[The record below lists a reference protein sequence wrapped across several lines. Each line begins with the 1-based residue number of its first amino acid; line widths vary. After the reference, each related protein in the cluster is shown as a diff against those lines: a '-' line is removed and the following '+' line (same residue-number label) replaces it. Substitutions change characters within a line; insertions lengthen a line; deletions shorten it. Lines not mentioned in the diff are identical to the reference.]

1 MRNKEYILFDL
12 DGTLTDP
19 AEGITKSVAYALDHF
34 GIRANDPGTLYRFI
48 GPPLKESFRKFY
60 GFDDEMALEAIEKYR
75 EYYRAK
81 GIYENRLIEGMD
93 DLLRELSEDG
103 RHLIVATAK
112 PEVFAE
118 TVLEHFDIRK
128 YFRFVCGAD
137 LHGPRISKDDVIE
150 YALDRAGIGEPS
162 PAVMVGDREHDVI
175 GARRAGLDC
184 IGVLFG
190 YGSREELQDAGASL
204 VVETVEELRT
214 VLLGAG

>member
-1 MRNKEYILFDL
+1 
-12 DGTLTDP
+12 
-19 AEGITKSVAYALDHF
+19 
-34 GIRANDPGTLYRFI
+34 
-48 GPPLKESFRKFY
+48 
-60 GFDDEMALEAIEKYR
+60 
-75 EYYRAK
+75 
-81 GIYENRLIEGMD
+81 MD

-190 YGSREELQDAGASL
+190 YGSREELEDAGASL